1 MTKSIKNKQIELL
14 EMKKII
20 IENGHSK
27 DWLSKLDTTKE
38 KISKWEVLSEEIMH
52 HTLQG
57 DKEMENIQEGL
68 GNM

>member
-1 MTKSIKNKQIELL
+1 MTKNIKKKQVELL

-20 IENGHSK
+20 IKNGNCK
-27 DWLSKLDTTKE
+27 DWLNKLNTTKE
-38 KISKWEVLSEEIMH
+38 KISIWEVLSEEIMH

-68 GNM
+68 